1 MDSSMLKLALISQI
15 FLLLLSIIRIII
27 IIVFWH

>member
-1 MDSSMLKLALISQI
+1 MDSSMLKLVLISQI
-15 FLLLLSIIRIII
+15 FLLLLSIIII

>member
-1 MDSSMLKLALISQI
+1 MDSSMLKLVLISQI